1 MKSNVISQ
9 IFLFLSFLLF
19 SACADDVKVLWS
31 LINQSE
37 ESIYIVGG
45 VTDER
50 GISDWKQSSLIE
62 VKPDSIYSSWVYEDD
77 LERHSL
83 VLYIFRKNIIELYG
97 WEVIKEEG
105 LYDRRVNCSYSQLKN
120 EGYLIVFK

>member
-31 LINQSE
+31 LVNQSG
-37 ESIYIVGG
+37 ESIYITGG
-45 VTDER
+45 VTEV
-50 GISDWKQSSLIE
+50 GISEWKQSSMIE

-83 VLYIFRKNIIELYG
+83 VLYIFRKSIIELYG